1 MQATGGSGM
10 VIGRLLERTDIDT
23 FTERV
28 LMSFAERAEFRSM
41 RPPHAYLQA
50 WVRWNIDL
58 VLDWLTTGTPPD
70 EHDLD
75 RVRDLAR
82 ACAANGTPPDT
93 VPANYRQAARF
104 VWGVVL
110 DEATDEERAVLI
122 DSAGLLFDFVDLV
135 SRAFSDAYDEA
146 VQALPPTADDVSAR
160 SLLSRL
166 EWGERPLPED
176 VQFAQLIGL
185 DLAGP
190 VLPFVVLMPEG
201 PSDAL
206 TRLARR
212 LRAGHALA
220 APGGRRLSG
229 IANVRPP
236 WRDLDVSPDAIVA
249 VGEATATGAIGGA
262 LDELRVLTEVAEAG
276 GHRGPVAFGDFLPEV
291 LLHRSP
297 ATAQRLV
304 ERVYGP
310 LEPGRPDLV
319 RTLDALVEHDFD
331 RGRTAAALPVHRN
344 TLTNRLR
351 RVATLTGVDVDGA
364 EGQAVVWLAWL
375 ERHRATS
382 TPDRSNGARPGATP
396 PGW

>member
-1 MQATGGSGM
+1 M
-10 VIGRLLERTDIDT
+10 
-23 FTERV
+23 
-28 LMSFAERAEFRSM
+28 
-41 RPPHAYLQA
+41 
-50 WVRWNIDL
+50 
-58 VLDWLTTGTPPD
+58 
-70 EHDLD
+70 
-75 RVRDLAR
+75 
-82 ACAANGTPPDT
+82 
-93 VPANYRQAARF
+93 
-104 VWGVVL
+104 
-110 DEATDEERAVLI
+110 LI

-135 SRAFSDAYDEA
+135 SRRILGRIRRSRAGAPA
-146 VQALPPTADDVSAR
+146 HGRRRVAR

-236 WRDLDVSPDAIVA
+236 WRDASTSPRTPSSPSAKPPPQVRS
-249 VGEATATGAIGGA
+249 GARFNVFAGA
-262 LDELRVLTEVAEAG
+262 HRSG
-276 GHRGPVAFGDFLPEV
+276 RGRGPPGTGGLRRLSARSVAPPLPG
-291 LLHRSP
+291 HGAAPRR
-297 ATAQRLV
+297 ARH
-304 ERVYGP
+304 GP